1 MSTATDEELSIV
13 KLEEIERKYDPE
25 TAFRPTGPKMA
36 MIITTVLVAMSVYHF
51 YASGF
56 GLVRELLHR
65 GIHIS
70 FVLGLTFLLFSFRR
84 ATDTS
89 VPQPAWYRIQG
100 VSLLDVFFSILAVAC
115 ALYLPLLPPEIVAE
129 RVGNPSQFDIFMGTA
144 LLLLTLEATRRSVG
158 PTLPAIALLFVLFAI
173 FGPLAPGALR
183 HGGTSWLGL
192 INHLYMTNQ
201 GIYGIAI
208 GVMAQYVFLFILFGV
223 LATRIGLGQ
232 LFIDMA
238 MVVAG
243 RYSGGP
249 AKVAIFSSALMGTI
263 SGSSIANTVTTGA
276 LTIPAMKKVGYPA
289 HFAGAVE
296 ATASTGGQITPPILG
311 AAAFIMVEYLEI
323 PLRDILAAALFPALL
338 HYFGIFIMVHLEA
351 KKLGLR
357 GLSANELPKFG
368 VVLKQHW
375 LSIIPLIIL
384 VYFIMSGRTPDFA
397 AVYGIIACVV
407 VGFLNPV
414 NRLTI
419 ADLWNGLAAGAKNT
433 IAVGAAAACVGII
446 VGVVTLTG
454 VGFRLGYV
462 VVQTATDLG
471 DTISAIW
478 PLSMFT
484 VTQWALFFSLILI
497 AIACIIMGAGIP
509 TTATYI
515 ILVSVAAP
523 ALTQLQVQPLVAHFF
538 VFYYGVLADI
548 TPPVALAAYA
558 AAGIAGA
565 NPFKTGNTAFR
576 LGIAKALVPFV
587 FVYSPALLLVADG
600 FTWTAFTITLAGA
613 MAGIGLIG
621 TAFSGF
627 LFSKLSNLQRWW
639 VGIAS
644 LFFIAPGLNTM
655 AIGLV
660 LVSPVL
666 WMQWQSRT
674 SRVSGNLAS

>member
-1 MSTATDEELSIV
+1 MAADTTPELTPDQ
-13 KLEEIERKYDPE
+13 LAEIERQFDPE
-25 TAFRPTGPKMA
+25 TAFRPTGRMLGYFIA
-36 MIITTVLVAMSVYHF
+36 AVLVSMSVYHF

-56 GLVRELLHR
+56 GLIRELLHR
-65 GIHIS
+65 GIHLS
-70 FVLGLTFLLFSFRR
+70 FVLGLVFLLFGLHKSDDHSLP
-84 ATDTS
+84 AK
-89 VPQPAWYRIQG
+89 AWYRLDG
-100 VSLLDVFFSILAVAC
+100 VPLIDIMFAVLAVGA
-115 ALYLPLLPPEIVAE
+115 AMYLPLLPPEIVSE
-129 RVGNPSQFDIFMGTA
+129 RVGNPSQFDVFMGTT

-158 PTLPAIALLFVLFAI
+158 PTLPIIAMLFIVFAY
-173 FGPLAPGALR
+173 FGPWMPGALK
-183 HGGTSWLGL
+183 HGGASWLGI

-232 LFIDMA
+232 LFIDLA
-238 MVVAG
+238 MVIAG
-243 RYSGGP
+243 RYAGGP
-249 AKVAIFSSALMGTI
+249 AKVAIFSSAFMGTI

-296 ATASTGGQITPPILG
+296 ATASTGGQITPPIMG

-357 GLSANELPKFG
+357 GLRAEELPKIG
-368 VVLKQHW
+368 VVLKDHW

-384 VYFIMSGRTPDFA
+384 VYLILSGKTPDYA

-407 VGFLNPV
+407 IGFLNPTH
-414 NRLTI
+414 RLTI
-419 ADLWNGLAAGAKNT
+419 SDLWDSLAAGAKNT
-433 IAVGAAAACVGII
+433 LAVGAAAATVGVV

-462 VVQTATDLG
+462 VVQTATDIG
-471 DTISAIW
+471 GF
-478 PLSMFT
+478 LSTVPVLSYFT
-484 VTQWALFFSLILI
+484 VTQWALFVSLVLI
-497 AIACIIMGAGIP
+497 AISCIIMGAGIP

-515 ILVSVAAP
+515 ILVAVAAP
-523 ALTQLQVQPLVAHFF
+523 ALAQLQVEPLVAHLF

-558 AAGIAGA
+558 AAGIAGS

-600 FTWTAFTITLAGA
+600 FTWWLFTTTLVGA
-613 MAGIGLIG
+613 ML
-621 TAFSGF
+621 
-627 LFSKLSNLQRWW
+627 
-639 VGIAS
+639 GIAS
-644 LFFIAPGLNTM
+644 LGVAFSGYLFAPLAKWERWWVAIVSFLFIAPGLSTLFV
-655 AIGLV
+655 GLIAMTPIV
-660 LVSPVL
+660 
-666 WMQWQSRT
+666 WRQIQAKKD
-674 SRVSGNLAS
+674 LALSV

>member
-1 MSTATDEELSIV
+1 MAADTTPELTPEQ
-13 KLEEIERKYDPE
+13 LAEIERKFDPE
-25 TAFRPTGPKMA
+25 TNFRPTGLQLGF
-36 MIITTVLVAMSVYHF
+36 IITAILVGMAVYHF

-56 GLVRELLHR
+56 GLIRELLHR
-65 GIHIS
+65 GIHLS
-70 FVLGLTFLLFSFRR
+70 FVLGLVFLLFGWRR
-84 ATDTS
+84 HDSREPRTGAFY
-89 VPQPAWYRIQG
+89 VQG
-100 VSLLDVFFSILAVAC
+100 VPILDLIFSALAVGA
-115 ALYLPLLPPEIVAE
+115 AIYLPLLPPEIVAN
-129 RVGNPSQFDIFMGTA
+129 RVGNPSQSDVFMGTA

-158 PTLPAIALLFVLFAI
+158 PTLPIIGILFIVFAY
-173 FGPLAPGALR
+173 FGPWMPGALK
-183 HGGTSWLGL
+183 HGGASWLGI

-201 GIYGIAI
+201 GLYGVAI

-232 LFIDMA
+232 LFIDLA
-238 MVVAG
+238 MVIAG

-249 AKVAIFSSALMGTI
+249 AKVAIFSSAFMGTI

-276 LTIPAMKKVGYPA
+276 LTIPAMKRIGYPA
-289 HFAGAVE
+289 HFAGATE

-323 PLRDILAAALFPALL
+323 PLRDVLAAALFPALL

-357 GLSANELPKFG
+357 GLRAEELPKMG
-368 VVLKQHW
+368 LVLKDHW

-384 VYFIMSGRTPDFA
+384 VYLILSGKTPDYA

-407 VGFLNPV
+407 VGFLNPT

-419 ADLWNGLAAGAKNT
+419 PDLWNTLAAGAKST
-433 IAVGAAAACVGII
+433 LAVGAAAATVGIV

-462 VVQTATDLG
+462 VVQTATDIG
-471 DTISAIW
+471 TFVGGIW
-478 PLSMFT
+478 PLNFFSIE
-484 VTQWALFFSLILI
+484 QWALFFSLVLI

-515 ILVSVAAP
+515 ILVAVAAP
-523 ALTQLQVQPLVAHFF
+523 ALAQLQVEPIVSHFF

-558 AAGIAGA
+558 AAGIAGS

-600 FTWTAFTITLAGA
+600 FTWWAFTYTLVGA
-613 MAGIGLIG
+613 MLGIGALG
-621 TAFSGF
+621 VAFSGF
-627 LFSKLSNLQRWW
+627 LFAPLTTIERWY
-639 VGIAS
+639 VGLVAF
-644 LFFIAPGLNTM
+644 LFIAPGVVTM
-655 AIGLV
+655 GIGLV
-660 LVSPVL
+660 LLVPIVVIQQRRRNAALST
-666 WMQWQSRT
+666 Q
-674 SRVSGNLAS
+674 A